1 MIDDRIRQQPQPRQV
16 SLGRGAAMG
25 WSCPFAGSGEK
36 PWESGSP
43 EACSIMVERKTVRNV
58 LEEVLKAAD
67 EDVIPGI
74 EALGSLIHR
83 QLPCDEG
90 MQLDDGGNFVII
102 DDDDCQVERPAPTAL
117 AHATHA
123 LSLETL
129 EGLSLARERLG
140 ALLATKVGQH
150 VTRSEIVDQALRI
163 VLEDFEIKGMDST
176 LVRKILT
183 VTRNKA

>member
-1 MIDDRIRQQPQPRQV
+1 M
-16 SLGRGAAMG
+16 M
-25 WSCPFAGSGEK
+25 
-36 PWESGSP
+36 
-43 EACSIMVERKTVRNV
+43 ERKTVRNV
-58 LEEVLKAAD
+58 LEEVLKATD

-83 QLPCDEG
+83 QLPCEEG

-102 DDDDCQVERPAPTAL
+102 DDDDDCQVERPAPAPRTR

-163 VLEDFEIKGMDST
+163 VLEDFENKGLDST

>member
-1 MIDDRIRQQPQPRQV
+1 
-16 SLGRGAAMG
+16 
-25 WSCPFAGSGEK
+25 
-36 PWESGSP
+36 
-43 EACSIMVERKTVRNV
+43 MVERKTVRNV

-67 EDVIPGI
+67 ENVIPGI

-83 QLPCDEG
+83 QLPCEEG

-102 DDDDCQVERPAPTAL
+102 DDEDDCQVEQPAPAPL

-140 ALLATKVGQH
+140 ALLATKVGQN

-163 VLEDFEIKGMDST
+163 VLEDFENKGLDST